1 MPRRIAFISEHASPL
16 ALLGGTDS
24 GGQNVYV
31 ARVAEHLVNH
41 GYLVDVFT
49 RWDNESLPKIVEYK
63 KGVRVIHV
71 EAGPKEYVPK
81 EKLFGF
87 MDEFGAD
94 MMLFMERENIRY
106 ELTHAHFWMSGYVA
120 ALIKKAMMIPFVIT
134 FHALGKIRR
143 VYQGSDDGFPDAR
156 FEVEE
161 MIVQEADLILAEC
174 PQDRED
180 LMFHYMADP
189 SKIIIVPCGFDQ
201 KEFHPVS
208 KMIARLKLDLQPEEK
223 IILQLGRM
231 VKRKGVDNVIKAVSC
246 LLKKKEIP
254 IRLIIVGGESDDPD
268 PEKTPEIGRLQQLVN
283 EENIEGKVL
292 FAGRKGREDL
302 KLYYNA
308 ADVFVS
314 TPWYE
319 PFGITPLEAMACGT
333 PVIGSNVGGIKYSV
347 EHGKT
352 GFLVPPNEPEVLA
365 HRLSELLTKAELH
378 QFMSLNSIKRVNGF
392 FTWEKVSSMI
402 ASVYSDL
409 IEKKNPVIQRLQ
421 HSLSDVM
428 SLFRKGDKESIE
440 K

>member
-1 MPRRIAFISEHASPL
+1 
-16 ALLGGTDS
+16 
-24 GGQNVYV
+24 
-31 ARVAEHLVNH
+31 
-41 GYLVDVFT
+41 
-49 RWDNESLPKIVEYK
+49 
-63 KGVRVIHV
+63 
-71 EAGPKEYVPK
+71 
-81 EKLFGF
+81 
-87 MDEFGAD
+87 
-94 MMLFMERENIRY
+94 
-106 ELTHAHFWMSGYVA
+106 
-120 ALIKKAMMIPFVIT
+120 MMIPFVIT

-161 MIVQEADLILAEC
+161 MIVQEADVILAEC

-440 K
+440 R